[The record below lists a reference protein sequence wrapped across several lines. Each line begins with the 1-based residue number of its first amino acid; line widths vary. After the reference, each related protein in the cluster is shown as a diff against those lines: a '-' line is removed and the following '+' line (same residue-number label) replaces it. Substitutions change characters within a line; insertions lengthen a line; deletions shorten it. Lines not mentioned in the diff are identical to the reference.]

1 MADFSS
7 TKRNSSFEE
16 WFEQYQS
23 IAELNGYNPDFLDE
37 DEAFQAYESMKQVAD
52 AFYDNFDVED

>member
-7 TKRNSSFEE
+7 TKRTASFEE
-16 WFEQYQS
+16 WFEQYQL

-37 DEAFQAYESMKQVAD
+37 DEAFQAYESMKQVTD

>member
-7 TKRNSSFEE
+7 TKRTASFEE
-16 WFEQYQS
+16 WLEQYQL

-37 DEAFQAYESMKQVAD
+37 GEAFQAYEEMKQVAD
-52 AFYDNFDVED
+52 AFYDNFDVEG

>member
-7 TKRNSSFEE
+7 TKRTATFEE
-16 WFEQYQS
+16 WFEQYQL

-37 DEAFQAYESMKQVAD
+37 DEAYEGYQQMKQVAD
-52 AFYDNFDVED
+52 AFYDNFDVEE